1 MIDINVILFNIYNF
15 SMHLLTKF
23 IINKMIIQFINN
35 YNKILF
41 IVLIFMKNLFETLI
55 LYLSIML

>member
-1 MIDINVILFNIYNF
+1 MIDINVISFNIYNF

>member
-1 MIDINVILFNIYNF
+1 MIDVNVISFNIYNF
-15 SMHLLTKF
+15 SMNLF
-23 IINKMIIQFINN
+23 IIKKMIIQFINN

-41 IVLIFMKNLFETLI
+41 IILIFMKNLFEILI